1 MIVMNN
7 AYRRVIVWYTLALHK
22 YRRITAAQLRYAIR
36 NWWLAK
42 NGETVD
48 VSLLIM
54 WMGP

>member
-1 MIVMNN
+1 
-7 AYRRVIVWYTLALHK
+7 VWYTLALHK

-48 VSLLIM
+48 VTLLIM